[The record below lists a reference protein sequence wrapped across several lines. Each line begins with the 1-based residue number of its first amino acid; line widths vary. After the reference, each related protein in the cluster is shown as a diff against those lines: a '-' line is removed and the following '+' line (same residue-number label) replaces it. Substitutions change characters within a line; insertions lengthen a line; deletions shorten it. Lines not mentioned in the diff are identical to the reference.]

1 MYQELKKAKEI
12 HKETPFYYD
21 MRAKDIINEDVDEK
35 ILVQGIIDLYYIDE
49 NDQMILVDYKTDF
62 VKQEEELIAKYKKQ
76 LEIYKQALQEATGKA
91 VEKVYIYSI
100 YLQKRIEI

>member
-1 MYQELKKAKEI
+1 MEAKEI
-12 HKETPFYYD
+12 
-21 MRAKDIINEDVDEK
+21 INEEVDEK

-49 NDQMILVDYKTDF
+49 NDKMILVDYKTDF
-62 VKQEEELIAKYKKQ
+62 VKQEEKLISKYKKQ

-100 YLQKRIEI
+100 YLQKTISM